1 MERST
6 IGDIILTLRKKR
18 GLTQEQLA
26 AKVGVSAGAVSK
38 WETGGSSP
46 DIFLLNPLAR
56 ALDTTPDELLSFHKE
71 LPEEELTR
79 IKEELRDLYLFRSYE
94 EGEAAGERYMK
105 EYPNSGR
112 LKLVA
117 AGLAQ
122 MYLGIKEPVP
132 EEMAELK
139 LRRCLEL
146 LKEAAES
153 CGDGRREEALFVSA
167 GIYMRLNEPEAAEA
181 LLRNLPA
188 SRGADSMSLYPAVLL
203 KLGKYREVEELCQ
216 RQLLQHVH
224 LSGVMLSYLA
234 QAADGEGRKQEKLA
248 YLTAVHQLERLFS
261 TGMGAGARGL
271 ALQNIRNGQ
280 TGEAARWF
288 SEYAHMVLGMG
299 TDYRDNPYFSSVQL
313 EVGPSGQLEIRK
325 RLLQSLLGE
334 KEWEPLAGVE
344 AYESAL
350 IRIRARLEELEDTAD
365 GR

>member
-1 MERST
+1 MERSKV
-6 IGDIILTLRKKR
+6 GDVILALRKKR

-122 MYLGIKEPVP
+122 MYLGVREPVP
-132 EEMAELK
+132 EEEAEVK

-146 LKEAAES
+146 LQEAADS
-153 CGDGRREEALFVSA
+153 CGDERRDEALFVSA
-167 GIYMRLNEPEAAEA
+167 GIHMRLNEPEAAEA
-181 LLRNLPA
+181 LLRDLPA
-188 SRGADSMSLYPAVLL
+188 SPGPDPMSLYPAVLL
-203 KLGKYREVEELCQ
+203 KLGKYPQIEELCQ
-216 RQLLQHVH
+216 RQLLHHVT

-234 QAADGEGRKQEKLA
+234 QAADGEGREADKLSYLAALHQQEG
-248 YLTAVHQLERLFS
+248 LFG

-271 ALQNIRNGQ
+271 ALQSIQSGRNE
-280 TGEAARWF
+280 EAACWF
-288 SEYAHMVLGMG
+288 SEYADIVLTRG
-299 TDYRDNPYFSSVQL
+299 TDYKGNPFLGSIKL
-313 EVGPSGQLEIRK
+313 EVGPSGQTEIRK
-325 RLLQSLLGE
+325 RLLESLLEE
-334 KEWEPLAGVE
+334 KDWEPLAGLEV
-344 AYESAL
+344 YESAVS
-350 IRIRARLEELEDTAD
+350 RIRERLLSMH
-365 GR
+365 

>member
-1 MERST
+1 MEKSKM
-6 IGDIILTLRKKR
+6 GDVILALRKKR
-18 GLTQEQLA
+18 GLTQEQLS

-46 DIFLLNPLAR
+46 DILLLNPLAR

-71 LPEEELTR
+71 LPEEVLTR

-94 EGEAAGERYMK
+94 EGEAAAERYMK

-122 MYLGIKEPVP
+122 MYLGVKDSVT
-132 EEMAELK
+132 EEEAKKK

-146 LKEAAES
+146 LQEAADS
-153 CGDGRREEALFVSA
+153 CGDERREEALFVSA
-167 GIYMRLNEPEAAEA
+167 GIHMRLNEPEAAEA
-181 LLRNLPA
+181 LLRDLPA
-188 SRGADSMSLYPAVLL
+188 SRGADPMSLYPAVLL
-203 KLGKYREVEELCQ
+203 KLGKYPQIGELCQ
-216 RQLLQHVH
+216 RQLLWHVH

-234 QAADGEGRKQEKLA
+234 QAADGEGREQEKLA
-248 YLTAVHQLERLFS
+248 YLTALHQLDRLFGI
-261 TGMGAGARGL
+261 GMGAGARGL
-271 ALQNIRNGQ
+271 ALQSITNGQ

-288 SEYAHMVLGMG
+288 SEYVDMVLGMR
-299 TDYRDNPYFSSVQL
+299 TDYSNNPYFGSVQL

-325 RLLQSLLGE
+325 RLLQSLLE
-334 KEWEPLAGVE
+334 EEEWEPLAGVE

-350 IRIRARLEELEDTAD
+350 VLIRARLEELEDTGD

>member
-1 MERST
+1 MERSKV
-6 IGDIILTLRKKR
+6 GDVILELRKKR

-26 AKVGVSAGAVSK
+26 VKVGVSAGAVSK

-71 LPEEELTR
+71 LPEEELTQ
-79 IKEELRDLYLFRSYE
+79 IKEELRNLYLFHSYE
-94 EGEAAGERYMK
+94 EGETVAERYMK

-112 LKLVA
+112 LKLIA

-122 MYLGIKEPVP
+122 MYLGVREPVL
-132 EEMAELK
+132 EVEAEVK

-146 LKEAAES
+146 LQEAADS
-153 CGDGRREEALFVSA
+153 CGDERREEALFVSA
-167 GIYMRLNEPEAAEA
+167 SIHMRLNEPEAAEA
-181 LLRNLPA
+181 LLRNLHA
-188 SRGADSMSLYPAVLL
+188 SRGTDPMNLYPAVLL
-203 KLGKYREVEELCQ
+203 KLGKHTQIGELCQ

-234 QAADGEGRKQEKLA
+234 QAADGEGREQEKLA
-248 YLTAVHQLERLFS
+248 YLTAAHQLERLFG

-271 ALQNIRNGQ
+271 ALHSIRNGQ
-280 TGEAARWF
+280 TEEAARWF
-288 SEYAHMVLGMG
+288 AEYADMVLVMG
-299 TDYRDNPYFSSVQL
+299 VDYRSNPFFGSIQL

-325 RLLQSLLGE
+325 RLLQSLLEE
-334 KEWEPLAGVE
+334 KEWEPLAGMD

-350 IRIRARLEELEDTAD
+350 VRIRTRLEELEDTAD
-365 GR
+365 SR